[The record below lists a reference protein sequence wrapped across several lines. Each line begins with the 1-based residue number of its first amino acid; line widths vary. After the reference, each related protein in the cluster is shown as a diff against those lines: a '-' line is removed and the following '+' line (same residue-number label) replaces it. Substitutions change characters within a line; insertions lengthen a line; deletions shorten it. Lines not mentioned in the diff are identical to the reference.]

1 MTASAAFFDLDRTLI
16 SGSSAVDFGL
26 AAWRHKLLPGNRLLT
41 DLFGAIAFKLFGA
54 SDEKS
59 QTTRD
64 RILVAVKGAS
74 QADLIALNEVVIPAV
89 LAKVR
94 PESKS
99 LLEMHHEA
107 GRDTFIVSA
116 SPYELVSPLAHSLG
130 MTGGIGTK
138 AEAIDGRYTGNLDG
152 PFCYGEGKAEIIGK
166 IAAEKGY
173 DLRLSYSYSDSVS
186 DLPMLEMVGHP
197 VAVNPDKGLENVAQN
212 RGWPI
217 VIFSRRAKQVVRV
230 TTAVTLG
237 VAAAGSSY
245 ALGRRHG
252 RIQAE
257 AFRERL
263 TRTLGR

>member
-26 AAWRHKLLPGNRLLT
+26 AAWRNKLLPAHRLVT
-41 DLFGAIAFKLFGA
+41 DLFSAIAFKLFGA

-59 QTTRD
+59 QATKERV
-64 RILVAVKGAS
+64 LEAVKGAS
-74 QADLIALNEVVIPAV
+74 QADLVALNEDIIPSV
-89 LAKVR
+89 LGKVR
-94 PESKS
+94 PEAKS
-99 LLEMHHEA
+99 LLEMHEEA

-116 SPYELVSPLAHSLG
+116 SPYELVSPLAHALG
-130 MTGGIGTK
+130 MTGGIGTRP
-138 AEAIDGRYTGNLDG
+138 EVVDGRYTGGLDG

-166 IAAEKGY
+166 IAAERGY

-197 VAVNPDKGLENVAQN
+197 VAVNPDRGLETVARQ

-217 VIFSRRAKQVVRV
+217 VIFARRTKQAIKL
-230 TTAVTLG
+230 TTAVSLG

-252 RIQAE
+252 RIQAD
-257 AFRERL
+257 AVQGRASRL
-263 TRTLGR
+263 LGR